1 MKKGNTQTPSSQL
14 KLYFDGNFSVFIYV
28 DVRYG
33 NIIYVCMSEVEKQRV
48 CVTER

>member
-1 MKKGNTQTPSSQL
+1 MEKGNNQTPSSQL
-14 KLYFDGNFSVFIYV
+14 KLYFDGNFSVYV